1 MSIKKSILIDT
12 ALRMFYKFGI
22 HAVGINEILKESG
35 VAKKTLYNHF
45 KSKDE
50 LIIAT
55 LIRRDINFKKW
66 FENALSEVTPGEK
79 AILNVFQALDHWFNS
94 ETKSLGEFR
103 GCFFI
108 NTSAEYEGIN
118 CDIYEQCKNHKLQ
131 IRELIYQHAKIT
143 CHSTQGANELTN
155 TICILKE
162 GCISTAFVQ
171 KDLNAAKKMIPVIS
185 NLFATY
191 NNKN

>member
-1 MSIKKSILIDT
+1 MSIKKNILIDT

-45 KSKDE
+45 RSKDD

-55 LIRRDINFKKW
+55 LVRRDSNFKKW
-66 FENALSEVTPGEK
+66 FESKLSAATPGES
-79 AILNVFQALDHWFNS
+79 AILNAFQALDHWFKS
-94 ETKSLGEFR
+94 ETNSLGEFR

-108 NTSAEYEGIN
+108 NASAEYEGIN
-118 CDIYEQCKNHKLQ
+118 DDIYEQCKSHKLQ
-131 IRELIYQHAKIT
+131 IRELIYEHVKIT
-143 CHSTQGANELTN
+143 CHSVKDANELTN

-171 KDLNAAKKMIPVIS
+171 QDLNSAKKMIPVIS
-185 NLFATY
+185 RLFASY
-191 NNKN
+191 NY

>member
-1 MSIKKSILIDT
+1 MSIKKDILIDT

-45 KSKDE
+45 RSKDE

-55 LIRRDINFKKW
+55 IVRRDSHFREW
-66 FENALSEVTPGEK
+66 FENKLAEVPAGES
-79 AILNVFQALDHWFNS
+79 AILNVFQALDHWFKS

-108 NTSAEYEGIN
+108 NASAEYEGIN
-118 CDIYEQCKNHKLQ
+118 PEIYEQCKIHKLQ
-131 IRELIYQHAKIT
+131 IRALIYEHVKVT
-143 CHSTQGANELTN
+143 CHSPLDANELTN

-171 KDLNAAKKMIPVIS
+171 QDLNAAKKMIPVITS
-185 NLFATY
+185 LFSSY
-191 NNKN
+191 RS